1 MDEKIELL
9 SVSLLESEGEK
20 ISELKDLAG
29 RLKLEF
35 GWHYLLDISWII
47 RQIEVT
53 AGKRI
58 IDAGAGTGVIQWYL
72 AESGATVI
80 SIDRANRANL
90 PLKFRRRFRVEGLR
104 SHDLSSTVIPDGLN
118 RRTMKSLT
126 ADWIDQIRYGFG
138 QRSANLHQNSPGEVI
153 IYNQDL
159 TELVDI
165 ADDSIDSVVAVS
177 SLEHNSPQDLEAVV
191 AELMRVLKPGGAL
204 LATLGASKVDDW
216 FHEPSQG
223 WCYSEKTLRNIFQ
236 IPTETPSNY
245 SQYDLLFENLIN
257 NKELQENLASF
268 YYQSGD
274 NGMPWGVWNPEY
286 LPVGICKIKRELYIV
301 S

>member
-1 MDEKIELL
+1 MDEIIELL

-20 ISELKDLAG
+20 INELKDLAG
-29 RLKLEF
+29 RLKLKF

-47 RQIEVT
+47 RQIGVT
-53 AGKRI
+53 ADKRI

-72 AESGATVI
+72 AENGAAVI

-104 SHDLSSTVIPDGLN
+104 SHDLSSTVTPDGVN
-118 RRTMKSLT
+118 RRTMKLLT

-138 QRSANLHQNSPGEVI
+138 QLSANQDQNLPGEVI

-191 AELMRVLKPGGAL
+191 AELIRVLKPGGAL

-223 WCYSEKTLRNIFQ
+223 WCYSEKTLRKIFQ

-245 SQYDLLFENLIN
+245 AQYDLLFEYLIN

-286 LPVGICKIKRELYIV
+286 MPVGICKIKKG
-301 S
+301 